1 MTEAP
6 PASQAYLLRL
16 WTASQAGTRVWRAS
30 IVNVQ
35 TGERRGFADLA
46 SLFAFL
52 ESQIGGDRQPADRPP
67 LNAP

>member
-6 PASQAYLLRL
+6 PASHAYLLRL
-16 WTASQAGTRVWRAS
+16 WPARSAGTLVWRAS
-30 IVNVQ
+30 ITNVQ

-52 ESQIGGDRQPADRPP
+52 KAQTGATARPDDHQPPTEP
-67 LNAP
+67 